1 MALCSLLWVML
12 HRLFITES
20 PFTPMYSS
28 PAIFTSFPISHSVN
42 LLGLQTDWCYPPPSL
57 PDGEATSAG
66 ENHILPEMMA
76 LENRTWLQLLEMVVV
91 FSDFHQS
98 LITFPVPVSFSE
110 GCTFTLHQQH
120 TSGVDAATFAVT
132 IWQILPKSKRN
143 MSIVRFCWHSRETLP
158 YPRTTYVYWQKSA
171 V

>member
-1 MALCSLLWVML
+1 MDSVSFSACVLMTHCSCPKTWPSASLLWVML

-91 FSDFHQS
+91 FSDFQS
-98 LITFPVPVSFSE
+98 VAHYLPSACQLLWRLYLHTAPAAHFWC
-110 GCTFTLHQQH
+110 GCSYICCH
-120 TSGVDAATFAVT
+120 
-132 IWQILPKSKRN
+132 N
-143 MSIVRFCWHSRETLP
+143 MADIA
-158 YPRTTYVYWQKSA
+158 QK
-171 V
+171 